1 MNCVTPKSHPKHQ
14 KLNWGSFLIWA
25 LILIDSRPSQAQSS
39 NANQGSLTPARAASI
54 ATSTA
59 ITSTIVN
66 NPFSGF
72 GVYRY
77 RFGSNYQNNNN
88 GIALA
93 PAQKLDLDPSSYSGG
108 LAASADWSNWSV
120 WGTPVISQ
128 FKNNIAPNT
137 SNGTVVLGLI
147 GVEYNYDDR
156 LISGISLAA
165 DSTSSN
171 TTYNNGTYKSTG
183 LTFSPY
189 VAYQLTDSWL
199 VDLSAGFGGSNP
211 TTTVGSSTGT
221 TNYSRFFGAAG
232 LTDRIEIDKF
242 TITPRASYTVYKDS
256 LDAYTSSTGTFNSAL
271 TTYLYQTKIGAQVS
285 YDAKIM
291 SPFIAAYQIFNTW
304 SASQPNTPPSVY
316 PSTYQVMAG
325 INASK
330 GIFYGTLAYQIE
342 RSTSQFRLYGGL
354 RF

>member
-1 MNCVTPKSHPKHQ
+1 MNTATLKLPFKHHSF
-14 KLNWGSFLIWA
+14 KWGALYVGASLLIA
-25 LILIDSRPSQAQSS
+25 SPDSKAQSS
-39 NANQGSLTPARAASI
+39 STNQGSLTPARAASI

-59 ITSTIVN
+59 ITSAVVN
-66 NPFSGF
+66 NPFGGF

-77 RFGSNYQNNNN
+77 RLGSNGQNNNN

-93 PAQKLDLDPSSYSGG
+93 PIQSNSLDPNSYTGG

-128 FKNNIAPNT
+128 FKNNIAPYT

-147 GVEYNYDDR
+147 GLEYNYDDR

-183 LTFSPY
+183 LTISPY
-189 VAYQLTDSWL
+189 VAYQLTNSWL
-199 VDLSAGFGGSNP
+199 ADLSVGYGGSNP
-211 TTTVGSSTGT
+211 TTTVGGSTGT
-221 TNYSRFFGAAG
+221 TNYSRFFAAAG
-232 LTDRIEIDKF
+232 LTDRIEMGKV
-242 TITPRASYTVYKDS
+242 TITPRASYTLYKDS
-256 LDAYTSSTGTFNSAL
+256 LDAYTSSTGTYNSAL
-271 TTYLYQTKIGAQVS
+271 TTYLYQTKVGAQVS

-291 SPFIAAYQIFNTW
+291 SPFIAAYQIFNTT
-304 SASQPNTPPSVY
+304 SASQPNTPASVY

-330 GIFYGTLAYQIE
+330 GIFYGTVGYQIE